1 MLSDHERETLVEL
14 EGRLLADDPT
24 WAMAFDATS
33 RRMSRQ
39 RAFELTF
46 HIVAV
51 TAFGAL
57 TGLMLAAHAPGP
69 ALFFATVTG
78 SLIWLI
84 RRLRKA
90 AAPARTGGSGAE
102 QADRG
107 DPGAG
112 SPPT

>member
-24 WAMAFDATS
+24 WVMAFDATS
-33 RRMSRQ
+33 RRVSRQ
-39 RAFELTF
+39 RAFELSF

-78 SLIWLI
+78 PLIWLI
-84 RRLRKA
+84 RRLRKV
-90 AAPARTGGSGAE
+90 APARTGGSGVE